1 MRLKTISQSVMLLTA
16 TTLLSGCLNTPNWRG
31 EDKTAQIN
39 QLKYKNSQLQRRINE
54 LTASGGQLANDNAQ
68 LRADNTQLKQRIL
81 VAAQAL
87 DKFRKDVIAKVN
99 DLADDSGLLE
109 LVGNETVA
117 RPATLPIASR
127 NKPVLLV
134 NTQDKLSPY
143 FVVRN
148 FAGYFQSPTQVQL
161 WVLEYQSASDSYQL
175 KYRSDTYEVGG
186 GNVSH
191 ELDIWRA
198 TDQKHSVYGFY
209 FPNGNA
215 SLAYHPTSN
224 VNDEARLSKHK
235 RLANLSIGQSI
246 ELDSSRDLQGVKIS
260 WSVMGLRQ

>member
-1 MRLKTISQSVMLLTA
+1 MRLKTISRGMMLLT
-16 TTLLSGCLNTPNWRG
+16 TTALLSGCLNTPNFRG

-54 LTASGGQLANDNAQ
+54 LTASGGQLANDNDQ
-68 LRADNTQLKQRIL
+68 LRADNAQLKQRIL

-87 DKFRKDVIAKVN
+87 DKFRKDTIDKANK
-99 DLADDSGLLE
+99 LADLSGLLE
-109 LVGNETVA
+109 LIGNEIVA
-117 RPATLPIASR
+117 RPATLPIANR

-134 NTQDKLSPY
+134 NTQDRLSSY

-148 FAGYFQSPTQVQL
+148 FAGYFQRPTQVQL
-161 WVLEYQSASDSYQL
+161 WLLEYQGASNSYQL
-175 KYRSDTYEVGG
+175 KYRSNTFEVGG

-198 TDQKHSVYGFY
+198 TENENSVYGFY

-215 SLAYHPTSN
+215 SLVYHPTSN

-235 RLANLSIGQSI
+235 RLVNLSVGQSI